1 MTRDLDRP
9 LWTDQRP
16 WFEVWFAVVIDE
28 QKRRAAWI
36 RQTLFVPKTGP
47 GRATIWAAWFDADAQ
62 PTARARKRILPASA
76 VRAGEGDVLV
86 HHDDCWLG
94 RRGAEGHT
102 AELAWQLAWTGG
114 TTEAAPLPSWLP
126 APTHA
131 KPILH
136 DADASGEMTVDGVV
150 HALRG
155 RALVM
160 RLYGKRRLPTLQWIW
175 APWLGDSALEMTAAS
190 LRDRFALGLAEL
202 RVDGP
207 RPLRGRPASA
217 AHPGG
222 LVTATIA
229 GPQRLV
235 HARAWAEPEAMVG
248 YAYRDTDDRDLM
260 VAQSD
265 SGSAQL
271 EIWTRKLPGSPWHL
285 TDEKRSAGG
294 VAVEIHQH
302 EALPGVTYVP
312 WDGLSF
318 DSGSAPPTVS
328 AAAAR
333 GDSIEAPAA
342 GGPAAADAE
351 HVAWPELGAIV
362 ALGLTYADHIRET
375 GGTPSADAP
384 LVAFAKHARTFI
396 RDDGAY
402 PISVLAPTVAE
413 ITAAAGALEP
423 DLAGRIAGMP
433 GVLDYEGELALVAL
447 GPIDVVALA
456 AGTPQ
461 PFGLAAANDLTAR
474 LVQALGEGMPA
485 PYDYWAAAKSFPRF
499 CPVAPRV
506 WAPAGGLAAIPALTI
521 ETRVNGERRQHA
533 STSEL
538 IYGLPALV
546 RAAQVQLGRPLVR
559 GDVVLT
565 GTPAGIGMRMSPLQ
579 RRVAARIT
587 DRFRKAELLVSSYAS
602 SSSLLRPGD
611 VVEVSCGRAGTVR
624 ARLVV

>member
-1 MTRDLDRP
+1 MPRDLDRP

-28 QKRRAAWI
+28 GKRRAAWI
-36 RQTLFVPKTGP
+36 RQTVFIPRSSASADSLHAGPKTGD
-47 GRATIWAAWFDADAQ
+47 GRATVWAAWFDADAQ

-86 HHDDCWLG
+86 HHDDCALG
-94 RRGAEGHT
+94 RRGAEGH
-102 AELAWQLAWTGG
+102 AGDLAWKLAWTGG
-114 TTEAAPLPSWLP
+114 KTESAPLPSWLP
-126 APTHA
+126 APTHS

-136 DADASGEMTVDGVV
+136 DADATGEVTVGGEV

-160 RLYGKRRLPTLQWIW
+160 RLYGKRRLPTLQWMW

-190 LRDRFALGLAEL
+190 MHDRLALGLAEL

-265 SGSAQL
+265 SGSAHL
-271 EIWTRKLPGSPWHL
+271 EIWTRKLPGAPWHL

-302 EALPGVTYVP
+302 EPLPGVTYVP
-312 WDGLSF
+312 WDGVRF
-318 DSGSAPPTVS
+318 DAEVAVPPLAT
-328 AAAAR
+328 
-333 GDSIEAPAA
+333 
-342 GGPAAADAE
+342 DAE

-362 ALGLTYADHIRET
+362 ALEGTYRDAET
-375 GGTPSADAP
+375 PADAP
-384 LVAFAKHARTFI
+384 IVAFAKHARAFV
-396 RDDGAY
+396 RDDGPY
-402 PISVLAPTVAE
+402 PVSVLAPSVGE
-413 ITAAAGALEP
+413 VTAAAVALAP
-423 DLAGRIAGMP
+423 GDDALAARIAGMP
-433 GVLDYEGELALVAL
+433 AVLDYEGELALVAL
-447 GPIDVVALA
+447 GPIDLDALVE
-456 AGTPQ
+456 GTPQ

-474 LVQALGEGMPA
+474 LVQALGDGQPA
-485 PYDYWAAAKSFPRF
+485 SSTYGATAKSFPRF
-499 CPVAPRV
+499 CPVSPLV
-506 WAPAGGLAAIPALTI
+506 WAPAGGLAALPALTI

-533 STSEL
+533 STSDI
-538 IYGLPALV
+538 IYPLATLV
-546 RAAQVQLGRPLVR
+546 RAAQGALGRPLAR

-565 GTPAGIGMRMSPLQ
+565 GTPGGIGMRVSPLQ

-587 DRFRKAELLVSSYAS
+587 DRFRKAEMLVSSYAAS
-602 SSSLLRPGD
+602 ASLLRPGD

-624 ARLVV
+624 ARIVV